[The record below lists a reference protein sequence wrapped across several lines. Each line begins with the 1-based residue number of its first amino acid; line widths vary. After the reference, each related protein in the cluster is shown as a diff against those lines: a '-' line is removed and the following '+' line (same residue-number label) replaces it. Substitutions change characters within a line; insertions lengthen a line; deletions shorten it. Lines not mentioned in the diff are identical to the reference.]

1 MSKKR
6 MGFVSNSSS
15 SSFIVTIAVVR
26 DEEKL
31 KKFEEKIGAK
41 LDRYNYEEICEN
53 YGNGDFFGYL
63 TKPSEEYKDEM
74 FIHEY
79 GREDLY
85 EDEDGYVDYDVDIDI
100 FSEKDQQLFSATL
113 EDGLEIIDQTY
124 YAGRDG

>member
-1 MSKKR
+1 MKSR

-31 KKFEEKIGAK
+31 KKFEEKIGVK
-41 LDRYNYEEICEN
+41 LDRYNYQEICER
-53 YGNGDFFGYL
+53 YRYGDFDSWL
-63 TKPSEEYKDEM
+63 TKPSDEYKDET

-79 GREDLY
+79 GREDIE
-85 EDEDGYVDYDVDIDI
+85 EDPDGETNYDADLDW
-100 FSEKDQQLFSATL
+100 FSDKDQELFSATL
-113 EDGLEIIDQTY
+113 EDGLEIIEQTF